1 MLSKSYKTHPL
12 KSEID
17 QERYQLFVKEVGPR
31 MLGGGLFAFIVAM
44 YFNQVL
50 IQPVGLIWLTI
61 AGIASYTSFS
71 ILRVYRQQDDVVAEG
86 ALNRWRVANTYMSL
100 IWAVVWAAVPWVFLE
115 QVQLF
120 EFMVTLLFIVM
131 MSSIPSISMGAYPE
145 IYISFITPV
154 FFSLSTYV
162 WMSNIDASVALTVV
176 TLVAWALLCGFSLL
190 IHRNQIEAI
199 IQHVEL
205 IDTQQKLQSVNQAK
219 AFMIAMMGHDLK
231 QPLEA
236 CKLILHQDYEDVNEL
251 RRMLGNGLLTLSSN
265 LDEVLHKSTISD
277 ARNLVDTSNV
287 SVLNLLGEVAT
298 LFSPRMKQ
306 YDISY
311 SQNLTDITLRTD
323 KTLLSSVVENIFA
336 NIIEHANPRTLH
348 VSSHASEQISL
359 KFIAAHKRV
368 PIIQP
373 NKSLSGHGIMMIQR
387 LSSMLGCQILWY
399 TEGTD
404 KEVTELIFQG

>member
-50 IQPVGLIWLTI
+50 IQPAGVLWLTI
-61 AGIASYTSFS
+61 AGIASSTSFL
-71 ILRVYRQQDDVVAEG
+71 ILRVYGQQDDVVAKG
-86 ALNRWRVANTYMSL
+86 ALNRWRAANTYMSL

-162 WMSNIDASVALTVV
+162 WMSNIDASVALSVV
-176 TLVAWALLCGFSLL
+176 TLVAWALLCSFSLL

-205 IDTQQKLQSVNQAK
+205 TDTQQKLQSVNQAK

-277 ARNLVDTSNV
+277 ARKLVDTSNV

-359 KFIAAHKRV
+359 KFIAANKRA

-387 LSSMLGCQILWY
+387 LSSMLGCQVIWY